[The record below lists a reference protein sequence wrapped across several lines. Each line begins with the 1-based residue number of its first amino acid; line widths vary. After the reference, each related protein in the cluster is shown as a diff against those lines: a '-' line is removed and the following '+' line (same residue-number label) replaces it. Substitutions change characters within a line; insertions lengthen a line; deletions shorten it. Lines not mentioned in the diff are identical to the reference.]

1 MIIENLSLIFDFVKY
16 CQDGRLKVN
25 ALQAWSFRF
34 EEMNHIDP
42 NNHTYVL
49 SSHEPKAHR

>member
-1 MIIENLSLIFDFVKY
+1 MITENLSLIFDFVKY